1 MTPEMIQAALDTEA
15 VIQWLR
21 EPRRFQSALSI
32 VKHELAN
39 VEGGWGDDGQD
50 TNEKECMTQA
60 GESLRTLLQ
69 LCPTA
74 LPSAMGEVDWYTV
87 AEWVYSKSM
96 GVSK

>member
-1 MTPEMIQAALDTEA
+1 MTTEMTQAALDTEA

-32 VKHELAN
+32 VRHELQN
-39 VEGGWGDDGQD
+39 VEGGWGWDGQD
-50 TNEKECMTQA
+50 TNERECMTKA
-60 GESLRTLLQ
+60 GDNLRTLLQ

-87 AEWVYSKSM
+87 ADWVYSKSE
-96 GVSK
+96 GVAR